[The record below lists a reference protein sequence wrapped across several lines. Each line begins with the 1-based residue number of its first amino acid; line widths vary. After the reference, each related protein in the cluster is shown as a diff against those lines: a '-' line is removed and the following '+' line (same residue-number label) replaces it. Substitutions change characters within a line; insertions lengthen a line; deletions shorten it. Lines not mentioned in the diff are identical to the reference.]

1 MADGVNNPSPR
12 DEAVLAPMQ
21 GTVVQLVVA
30 VGDQVQAGDPLCV
43 LEAMKMEHVVVA
55 PIAGR
60 ITLVACAP
68 EQTVMPDEL
77 LLRLQ
82 AGATIE
88 VQAAQVI
95 ARDLDQLRPD
105 LQESLARHARTSDAA
120 RPAAVAK
127 RHTLGQRTARENVA
141 DLCDPGSFTEYG
153 ALTLAAQRKRR
164 SLEDLIDNTPA
175 DGMVVGIGTVNGTAF
190 GEKARCVVLAYDYTV
205 LAGTQGFQNHRKTD
219 RLIDL
224 ARKLNLPL
232 VFFTEGGGGR
242 PGDVDTEN
250 LFASW
255 LECPTFTNLARLSG
269 KVPLIGVNQ
278 GRCFAGNAAM
288 LGICDV
294 IIATEASNIGMG
306 GPAMIEGGGLGVYK
320 PEDIGPI
327 SVQRLTGVVDLVARD
342 EAHAVAMAKQYLSYF
357 QGSVENWQ
365 CADQRALRHCIPE
378 NRLRMYD
385 IREVITLLADTGS
398 VLELRPDFGLGAV
411 TAFIRIEGRPLGLV
425 ANNPG
430 FLAGAIESDGA
441 KKMARFMRLCNA
453 FKIPL
458 LFLCDTPGIMVGPE
472 AEKSGTVRHASEL
485 FIVGAQLEVPFATII
500 LRKCYG
506 LGAQAMVGGHLKA
519 PLFTVAWPTGEFG
532 PMGLEG
538 AVKLGFKREL
548 DALEDPLARDA
559 EFERMVEKM
568 YQHGKAVNVATYFE
582 FDDVIDPQDSRQWVT
597 RLLG

>member
-1 MADGVNNPSPR
+1 MKTSAARYLTGNEHKFDIALYTALYVQSMEFVMADGIQNPHGG
-12 DEAVLAPMQ
+12 DAVLAPMQ
-21 GTVVQLVVA
+21 GTVIQVVVA
-30 VGDQVQAGDPLCV
+30 VGDLVQSDDPLCI

-55 PIAGR
+55 PHAGR
-60 ITLVACAP
+60 VTSVECMA
-68 EQTVMPDEL
+68 EQTVMPDDVL
-77 LLRLQ
+77 IRVQ
-82 AGATIE
+82 ASGE
-88 VQAAQVI
+88 RRVQAAQNAV
-95 ARDLDQLRPD
+95 RDLNHVRPD
-105 LQESLARHARTSDAA
+105 LQESIDRHARTLDAA

-127 RHTLGQRTARENVA
+127 RHRLKQRTARENVD

-164 SLEDLIDNTPA
+164 TVEDLIENTPA
-175 DGMVVGIGTVNGTAF
+175 DGMVVGVGTINGALF
-190 GEKARCVVLAYDYTV
+190 GEDARCVVLAYDYTV

-219 RLIDL
+219 RLIDI
-224 ARKLNLPL
+224 ARDLNLPL

-269 KVPLIGVNQ
+269 KVPLVGVNQ

-306 GPAMIEGGGLGVYK
+306 GPAMIEGGGLGVYT
-320 PEDIGPI
+320 PEDVGPI
-327 SVQRLTGVVDLVARD
+327 DVQRQTGVVDLVAKD
-342 EAHAVAMAKQYLSYF
+342 ETDAVALAKQYLSYF
-357 QGSVENWQ
+357 QGPLAQWQ

-385 IREVITLLADTGS
+385 IREVIHLLADTGS
-398 VLELRPDFGLGAV
+398 VLELRRDFGLGAI
-411 TAFIRIEGRPLGLV
+411 TAFIRIEGRPLGLI
-425 ANNPG
+425 ANNPA

-453 FKIPL
+453 FKIPI

-485 FIVGAQLEVPFATII
+485 FIVGAQLEIPFATII

-506 LGAQAMVGGHLKA
+506 LGAQTMVGGHQWGSKA
-519 PLFTVAWPTGEFG
+519 PSSWALSANS
-532 PMGLEG
+532 
-538 AVKLGFKREL
+538 KRSRTRRR
-548 DALEDPLARDA
+548 ATPSSSGWSRRCINTAR
-559 EFERMVEKM
+559 
-568 YQHGKAVNVATYFE
+568 
-582 FDDVIDPQDSRQWVT
+582 P
-597 RLLG
+597 